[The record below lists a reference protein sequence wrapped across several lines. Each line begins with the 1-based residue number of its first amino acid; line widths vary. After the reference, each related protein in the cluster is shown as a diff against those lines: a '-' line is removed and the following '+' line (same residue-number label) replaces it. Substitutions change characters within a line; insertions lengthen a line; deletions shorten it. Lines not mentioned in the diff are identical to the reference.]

1 MFGDNVYDEVTTVL
15 LPPIH
20 LSDVHVVEQVSR
32 NLLEVPGYNPALN
45 RLALWM
51 LVLTPLCVKVR

>member
-1 MFGDNVYDEVTTVL
+1 MFGDNVCDEVTTVL

-20 LSDVHVVEQVSR
+20 LSDVDVGEQVSQ
-32 NLLEVPGYNPALN
+32 NLLQVPGYNPTLN

-51 LVLTPLCVKVR
+51 LVLTPLCVKIR